1 MLRLST
7 SLCPTSID
15 ARTDRLCREY
25 QSYYLNANVAK
36 YMPQLNFTATSGAPP
51 TVPTSTAN
59 ETIWGNIYDDLPP
72 VGSNSS
78 LAQSFMA
85 INGFAYSTMP
95 TIEVCQDDDV
105 IWHFWSM
112 GSFNDGY
119 HSAHAHG
126 NNFQGNDGSYMAQ
139 ITLLPASMVTV
150 MMKAANVGLW
160 QMLCHVAA
168 HWQMGMNIQVSPP
181 SSPHS

>member
-1 MLRLST
+1 
-7 SLCPTSID
+7 
-15 ARTDRLCREY
+15 
-25 QSYYLNANVAK
+25 
-36 YMPQLNFTATSGAPP
+36 MPQLNFTATSGAPP

-150 MMKAANVGLW
+150 IMKAANVGLW